1 MCPIRGKGVSTQA
14 KRGKYKNRSTSIVR
28 AGFTTGGKGRY
39 MRKEG
44 KGGGKKGRGRR
55 GEGRRGREGERGYE
69 VFECKGGW
77 ILPST
82 ENSLVLTKMSK

>member
-14 KRGKYKNRSTSIVR
+14 NRGKYKNRSTSIVR

-44 KGGGKKGRGRR
+44 KGGRR
-55 GEGRRGREGERGYE
+55 EEEGEGKEGEEEKEKE
-69 VFECKGGW
+69 VMKFLNAREDGFSHPQRTHWC
-77 ILPST
+77 
-82 ENSLVLTKMSK
+82 

>member
-1 MCPIRGKGVSTQA
+1 M
-14 KRGKYKNRSTSIVR
+14 
-28 AGFTTGGKGRY
+28 
-39 MRKEG
+39 G
-44 KGGGKKGRGRR
+44 KGGGEGKTKEKGRRR
-55 GEGRRGREGERGYE
+55 RMRLGIGE